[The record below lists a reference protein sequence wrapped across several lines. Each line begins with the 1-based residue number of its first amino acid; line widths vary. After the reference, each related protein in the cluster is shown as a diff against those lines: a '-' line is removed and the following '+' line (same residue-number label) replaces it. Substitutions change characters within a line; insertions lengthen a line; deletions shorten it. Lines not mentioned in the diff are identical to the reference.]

1 MKKTF
6 ACFACLFLFFFSAAA
21 EQYRIADVTF
31 NSKEKTD
38 PKMLMRKIPPVEK
51 NRLFAS
57 KEELEEYLA
66 YICQQLVNTRLL
78 ENIEY
83 SWEPSG
89 VADSGVQLVNVTY
102 SFEDSKSFMIV
113 PYPTYSS
120 NTGLQFTVMAN
131 DQNFLGKTNP
141 FKFFVNCTFGTEEEP
156 DNFSKITP
164 GFGVEYSFPFDV
176 GPVVASWNS
185 LVALAWTIGDS
196 MPEFGVVTGP
206 SLAIPI
212 GKQQLNLAFQ
222 QSAIGKKD
230 FKKYDD
236 NPYFAERVK
245 ISLPLTIAKI
255 GTATPLVYQPYADLH
270 YNWDVNRIADEN
282 NRLSATPKLT
292 LGQTTRVNG
301 VDWLGNFRN
310 GYSFSTTQAISKSF
324 RDGEMSSGII
334 PYVDCDIKLFKGW
347 KYAGLA
353 ANLHFFTMFKADG
366 NKDESQLVNI
376 GPRLRGALDKQV
388 FDTSNGYASIDD
400 YNLALETDQA
410 VILSLEAPF
419 HLITTNFGGFLSSI
433 NAELQLSPF
442 VDMALLK
449 NRARKVGDS
458 ENSQGSIFSVKD
470 GIYCAGIE
478 GFIYPTKFKSYVL
491 HASIGFDVGKYIIKD
506 YNGDWRKAEKGWE
519 ISVGFGHHF

>member
-1 MKKTF
+1 MSRKL
-6 ACFACLFLFFFSAAA
+6 ACLACLCFLFFSAAA
-21 EQYRIADVTF
+21 EQYKIGSVVFD
-31 NSKEKTD
+31 SKEKTD
-38 PKMLMRKIPPVEK
+38 PKMLMRKISPIEK
-51 NRLFAS
+51 DRLFAS
-57 KEELEEYLA
+57 REELEEYLA
-66 YICQQLVNTRLL
+66 YIRQQLINTRLL

-89 VADSGVQLVNVTY
+89 EKDGEAELVNARY
-102 SFEDSKSFMIV
+102 SFEDSKSFMVV

-141 FKFFVNCTFGTEEEP
+141 FKFFANCTFGTEEEP

-164 GFGVEYSFPFDV
+164 GFGVEYSFPFNV
-176 GPVVASWNS
+176 GPVVSSWN
-185 LVALAWTIGDS
+185 LLAAMAWTIGDS

-206 SLAIPI
+206 SLAIPV
-212 GKQQLNLAFQ
+212 GKQRLDVSFR

-236 NPYFAERVK
+236 NPYFAEQAKV
-245 ISLPLTIAKI
+245 SLPLTIAKI
-255 GTATPLVYQPYADLH
+255 GTATPLVFRPYVEAS
-270 YNWDVNRIADEN
+270 YNWDTNRIDGDN
-282 NRLSATPKLT
+282 DRLSYTPKLNV
-292 LGQTTRVNG
+292 GQTTSVSG

-310 GYSFSTTQAISKSF
+310 GYYFSTTQAISKSF
-324 RDGEMSSGII
+324 KDSELSAGII
-334 PYVDCDIKLFKGW
+334 PYVDCNLKIFKAW

-353 ANLHFFTMFKADG
+353 ANLRFFTMFKADG
-366 NKDESQLVNI
+366 NNDESQLVNI
-376 GPRLRGALDKQV
+376 GPFLRGALDKQV
-388 FDTSNGYASIDD
+388 FDTSNGYSSADKDD
-400 YNLALETDQA
+400 YNLALETEQA

-419 HLITTNFGGFLSSI
+419 HLVTTNFGGFFSAI

-442 VDMALLK
+442 IDVALLK
-449 NRARKVGDS
+449 NRAMKNGVSAGK
-458 ENSQGSIFSVKD
+458 IFSVRE

-491 HASIGFDVGKYIIKD
+491 HANIGFDIGKFIIKD
-506 YNGDWRKAEKGWE
+506 YNDDWRKAEKGWE